1 MNTGRDQ
8 QAGSTRGRTQGRCVP
23 VQMHASA
30 TSPRFGAW
38 RLPALRWTAL
48 LLGLLV
54 TACLDL
60 PEGGGGR
67 GEAIP
72 EEAPSTRGT
81 AAFRLMEVDPT
92 FPSGTLTGDPGFRAT
107 VFYWPGDS
115 LRAVRV
121 SRILEGAPDLP
132 GLPPGIPSGAHI
144 ALAPS
149 EAIFDTL
156 TGGLV
161 PEWGAGV
168 AVPSL
173 GRIVL
178 PLYPAERTRGWDE
191 PRVVRHEWAHIA
203 LHQALPGLRIPRW
216 FNEGYA
222 EWASGAWTAEEGW
235 RLRVA
240 MAMGRLPPLDSLA
253 LEWPRDRAS
262 AELSYLLAASAVEF
276 LVDRSGE
283 RGIRVL
289 LERWA
294 AEQSFEAAIRGT
306 YGLTGSQL
314 EEDWRGFIRSRYG
327 WLTVLARSAVFC
339 LLAGVA
345 LTGLF
350 LIRRR
355 RDRARMEQLRAEEP
369 PDAPAWWVEG
379 EGEPSGGDDG
389 KTFQEDPPPPPP
401 PGWRVDPPREWN

>member
-1 MNTGRDQ
+1 M
-8 QAGSTRGRTQGRCVP
+8 TRRSLRRGWLSPLRRTLLL
-23 VQMHASA
+23 M
-30 TSPRFGAW
+30 
-38 RLPALRWTAL
+38 AL
-48 LLGLLV
+48 LSA
-54 TACLDL
+54 ACVDL
-60 PEGGGGR
+60 PSGAGGR
-67 GEAIP
+67 GAAIP
-72 EEAPSTRGT
+72 QEGSPVQAPL
-81 AAFRLMEVDPT
+81 AFRLLEVDPGL
-92 FPSGTLTGDPGFRAT
+92 PAGSLTGDSLYRGT

-121 SRILEGAPDLP
+121 TRILEREPDLP
-132 GLPPGIPSGAHI
+132 GLPPGIPSGVHVV
-144 ALAPS
+144 LAPS
-149 EAIFDTL
+149 EAIFDSL
-156 TGGLV
+156 TGGQI

-168 AVPSL
+168 AISAL

-178 PLYPAERTRGWDE
+178 PIYPAERTRGWDE
-191 PRVVRHEWAHIA
+191 PRVVRHEWAHVA

-294 AEQSFEAAIRGT
+294 AEESFEAAIRGT

-314 EEDWRGFIRSRYG
+314 EEDWRRFIRSRYG
-327 WLTVLARSAVFC
+327 WLTVLARSAVFW

-355 RDRARMEQLRAEEP
+355 RDRERMERLRAEEP

-379 EGEPSGGDDG
+379 GGEAPEGEGGG
-389 KTFQEDPPPPPP
+389 GPPEDSPAPPP

>member
-1 MNTGRDQ
+1 VNAGLARDE
-8 QAGSTRGRTQGRCVP
+8 GSTRGGIPPT
-23 VQMHASA
+23 SA
-30 TSPRFGAW
+30 PLQLGSSTIPHTVARG
-38 RLPALRWTAL
+38 RLPFLRWATVL
-48 LLGLLV
+48 VGLLAS
-54 TACLDL
+54 ACLDL
-60 PEGGGGR
+60 PEGRGGR
-67 GEAIP
+67 GEGVSGD
-72 EEAPSTRGT
+72 APSDG
-81 AAFRLMEVDPT
+81 AGMAFRLLEVDSALPA
-92 FPSGTLTGDPGFRAT
+92 GMLTGDPRHRGT

-121 SRILEGAPDLP
+121 ARTLEGAPDLP
-132 GLPPGIPSGAHI
+132 GLPPGIPSGVHI
-144 ALAPS
+144 VLVPS

-168 AVPSL
+168 AIPSL

-178 PLYPAERTRGWDE
+178 PIYPAERTRGWDE
-191 PRVVRHEWAHIA
+191 PRVVRHEWAHVA

-262 AELSYLLAASAVEF
+262 ADLSYLLAASAVEF

-289 LERWA
+289 MDRWA

-314 EEDWRGFIRSRYG
+314 EEDWRSFIRSRYG
-327 WLTVLARSAVFC
+327 WLTVLTRSAVFW

-345 LTGLF
+345 LLGLF
-350 LIRRR
+350 LIRKR
-355 RDRARMEQLRAEEP
+355 RDRARMEELRAEEP
-369 PDAPAWWVEG
+369 PDAPAWWIEG
-379 EGEPSGGDDG
+379 GGERTGGEDG
-389 KTFQEDPPPPPP
+389 ATFLEAPPP
-401 PGWRVDPPREWN
+401 PGGRVDPPREWN

>member
-1 MNTGRDQ
+1 MNPGLDQ
-8 QAGSTRGRTQGRCVP
+8 DRGWPRGKALLPYAP
-23 VQMHASA
+23 VQVGG
-30 TSPRFGAW
+30 SPTP
-38 RLPALRWTAL
+38 PAVRRRRRPSIRWAAV
-48 LLGLLV
+48 LLGLLA
-54 TACLDL
+54 TACMDL

-67 GEAIP
+67 GKAIL
-72 EEAPSTRGT
+72 EEVPSAGGPAT
-81 AAFRLMEVDPT
+81 FRLLEVDGSRPA
-92 FPSGTLTGDPGFRAT
+92 GELAGDPGYRAT

-115 LRAVRV
+115 LRALRV
-121 SRILEGAPDLP
+121 AGIIEGVPDLP

-144 ALAPS
+144 VLVPS
-149 EAIFDTL
+149 EALFDSL

-178 PLYPAERTRGWDE
+178 PIYPAERTRGWDE

-262 AELSYLLAASAVEF
+262 AELSYVLAASAVEF

-294 AEQSFEAAIRGT
+294 EEQSFEAAIRGT

-314 EEDWRGFIRSRYG
+314 EEDWRGFVRSRYG
-327 WLTVLARSAVFC
+327 WLTVLARSAVFW
-339 LLAGVA
+339 LLAGVV

-350 LIRRR
+350 VIRKR
-355 RDRARMEQLRAEEP
+355 RDRVRMEKLRAEEP
-369 PDAPAWWVEG
+369 PDTPAWWVEG
-379 EGEPSGGDDG
+379 EGEPSGGDRR
-389 KTFQEDPPPPPP
+389 TTVQEDPPPFPP
-401 PGWRVDPPREWN
+401 PGGRVDPTREWN